1 MFDRL
6 RVAPVN
12 TVAMSPEKQLF
23 VESKFLSSQECAN
36 AGHGFYPVE
45 SVERTDFFADAP
57 FSHISPPCPCPIRS
71 ASRQR
76 QLLQLPLRRH
86 AAF

>member
-45 SVERTDFFADAP
+45 RTDFFADAP
-57 FSHISPPCPCPIRS
+57 FSHSSPPCPCPIRS